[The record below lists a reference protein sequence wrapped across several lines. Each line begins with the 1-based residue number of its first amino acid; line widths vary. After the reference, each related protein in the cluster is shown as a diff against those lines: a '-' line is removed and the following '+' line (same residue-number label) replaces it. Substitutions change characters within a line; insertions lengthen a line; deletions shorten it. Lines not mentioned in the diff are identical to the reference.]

1 MVQFE
6 IDEFFDVKSIEKTAQ
21 LYEKLIEDRFYVSN
35 TGISYRTINHWNEK
49 GLIRCNRKNEGGDRR
64 FSFADFVWIK
74 IVNELRSF
82 GVSIPTIKKITDEIY
97 THLPIQKIFEIINNN
112 YESVKNLCG
121 QDNDDFLEFLKNK
134 DYENVDLTDIKI
146 SYLHLLIADAIS
158 GREPMSIIVI
168 KSGEWFPFNPTKEKL
183 YSDEVINKR
192 RFSSHIS
199 ICLLDIIFQFFKSE
213 TVIRFMKD
221 FKLISPLEQ
230 KMLDE
235 LERVSFNKV
244 KVFYKTEK
252 YTPLEIKKSK
262 TAKSQLLQI
271 IRDRQYSHFIITDVN
286 GNENKLMEE

>member
-6 IDEFFDVKSIEKTAQ
+6 IDEFFDIQSIEKTAQ

-97 THLPIQKIFEIINNN
+97 THLPIQKIFENINSNL
-112 YESVKNLCG
+112 ESLKNLCG
-121 QDNDDFLEFLKNK
+121 QDNDEFLEFLKNK
-134 DYENVDLTDIKI
+134 DYENVEFTDIKI
-146 SYLHLLIADAIS
+146 TYLHLLIADAIS

-168 KSGEWFPFNPTKEKL
+168 KGGEWFPFNPNKENI
-183 YSDEVINKR
+183 YSEEVINKR
-192 RFSSHIS
+192 KFSSHIS

-235 LERVSFNKV
+235 LESDSFNKV
-244 KVFYKTEK
+244 SVFYKTEK

-271 IRDRQYSHFIITDVN
+271 IRDRQYSHFIITDVI
-286 GNENKLMEE
+286 GNENKLMKE

>member
-6 IDEFFDVKSIEKTAQ
+6 INEFFDIQSIEKTAQ

-97 THLPIQKIFEIINNN
+97 THLPIQAIFENINSNL
-112 YESVKNLCG
+112 ESVKNLCG
-121 QDNDDFLEFLKNK
+121 QDNGQFLEFLKNK
-134 DYENVDLTDIKI
+134 DYENADFTDIKI
-146 SYLHLLIADAIS
+146 TYLHILIADTIS

-168 KSGEWFPFNPTKEKL
+168 KGGEWFPFNPNKENI
-183 YSDEVINKR
+183 YSEEVINKR
-192 RFSSHIS
+192 KFSSHIS

-221 FKLISPLEQ
+221 FKLISSLEQ

-235 LERVSFNKV
+235 LESDSFNKV
-244 KVFYKTEK
+244 SVFYKTEK

-271 IRDRQYSHFIITDVN
+271 IRDRQYSHFIITDVI

>member
-6 IDEFFDVKSIEKTAQ
+6 IDEFFDLQSIQKTAQ

-74 IVNELRSF
+74 VVNELRSF

-97 THLPIQKIFEIINNN
+97 THLPIHEIFENINSKF
-112 YESVKNLCG
+112 ESVENLCG
-121 QDNDDFLEFLKNK
+121 QDNNEFLEFLKNK
-134 DYENVDLTDIKI
+134 DYENIDLTDIKI

-158 GREPMSIIVI
+158 SREPMSIIVF
-168 KSGEWFPFNPTKEKL
+168 KGGEWFPFNPTKEKL

-199 ICLLDIIFQFFKSE
+199 ICLLDIVFQFFKSE

-221 FKLISPLEQ
+221 FKLISPMEQ

-235 LERVSFNKV
+235 LESDSFNKV
-244 KVFYKTEK
+244 CVFYKTEK

-271 IRDRQYSHFIITDVN
+271 IRDRQYSHFIITDVI
-286 GNENKLMEE
+286 GNENKLMKE

>member
-74 IVNELRSF
+74 IVDELRSF

-97 THLPIQKIFEIINNN
+97 AHFPIQAIFENMNSN
-112 YESVKNLCG
+112 LESIKNLCG
-121 QDNDDFLEFLKNK
+121 QDNDEFLEFLKNK
-134 DYENVDLTDIKI
+134 DYENVDFTDFKI
-146 SYLHLLIADAIS
+146 TYLHLLIADAIS

-168 KSGEWFPFNPTKEKL
+168 KGGEWFPFNPNKENI
-183 YSDEVINKR
+183 YSEEVINKR
-192 RFSSHIS
+192 KFSSHIS

-235 LERVSFNKV
+235 LESDSFNKV
-244 KVFYKTEK
+244 SVFYKTEK

>member
-49 GLIRCNRKNEGGDRR
+49 GLIRCSRKNEGGDRR

-235 LERVSFNKV
+235 LESDSFNKV
-244 KVFYKTEK
+244 SVFYKTEK